1 MEKAFV
7 GFNSVKLNRD
17 MNSSTSNIN
26 IEETSHRDIAIIGI
40 SAKLPMSDDI
50 EDFWLNIKNG
60 CEFTCDFPEDR
71 KADVENYLKYKGSY
85 PENINFQ
92 RGAYLSEIDK
102 FDYAFFQLSP
112 MEACLMNPIQR
123 LFTETAW
130 EAVEDAGYGG
140 KRIEGS
146 RTGVYIGL
154 ISDLEGYKYKN
165 IISDIDPSMLR
176 MAVGGNLSAIIPSR
190 LSYLLDLKGPSLCI
204 DTACSSSLVALHMA
218 CQGIRNGECDM
229 AVAGGVRI
237 ILLPVDN
244 ENEKIGIESSDGYT
258 RTFDEHSDG
267 SGMGEG
273 VVAMLLKPFHKAR
286 MDGDTVY
293 AVIKGSAINQ
303 DGSTM
308 GITAPNPKA
317 QADVVLKAW
326 ENAGINLATASYI
339 EAHGTG
345 TRLGDTMEIQGL
357 KNVFEKFTSRKQFC
371 AIGSLKSN
379 LGHMFD
385 CAGIAGLLK
394 ALLALD
400 HKQIPPAVNFN
411 LPNKKIDFYDSPMY
425 INTRLK
431 NWEAGQSPRRCG
443 ISSFGLSGTNCHVVL
458 EEAPPLMKK
467 SGDLLKRPRILAISA
482 KSKRSL
488 EQLVCKYNLYADG
501 NMDSD
506 VGDICYTA
514 CTGRGHY
521 RYRLACIVKDV
532 NDMKQKTGLVKSAGL
547 QSFSHDSGGCIF
559 YKEHKVVPGKNDV
572 KNKIEITESEK
583 TELNR
588 ICQNEIEKY
597 KSSDNEEEILKELCR
612 LYVNGA
618 VIEWEGLYRDGKFNK
633 VNLPVYQ
640 FEHSRCW
647 VDIPAYKKESLFEKD
662 KLFYTIKWK
671 RDSLLSIG
679 CNKKSGRTLLF
690 KDTQGIGNELAEIL
704 ASEGRECVEVGFGE
718 YTEQVSEKYWKIR
731 GDEADYVKLFEKT
744 GLSGITQIIHVS
756 TADYCSGAKNLQE
769 LEASQKYGVNSLF
782 HIVRTIMKNKVNTEI
797 ELVLVSKNVNAVTK
811 NEQAIGPE
819 GATIFGL
826 GKVVNIECPKIK
838 CRCID
843 LDDYTPVS
851 MIIKE
856 MKTDSKPYMV
866 AYRDGERYSEEFD
879 EVDIKNVPDA
889 KVEIRN
895 TGVYLISGGLGKI
908 GLSVSKYLSARN
920 RVILA
925 MIGRSKLPGRETWE
939 EVIRSGENEKM
950 GSLLKT
956 INEIESTGSQ
966 VIYYCADIEK
976 LEEVGQVLKELRDKY
991 GRINGII
998 HAAGV
1003 TGNGFIE
1010 NRDRREF
1017 DKVLLPKVY
1026 GTWVLN
1032 HLTLQDEP
1040 DFFVMF
1046 SSGVSMIGEPGLGDY
1061 TAANSYLDAFAAYR
1075 RLKGKHALAID
1086 WVVWEK
1092 ARMAEGYSV
1101 NIDGIFKT
1109 LTAEQGIYAFDKVL
1123 SKDLSR
1129 VLIGE
1134 INISQET
1141 ASLIDRFPFAV
1152 SDKVK
1157 QILYTNL
1164 KKDKSEKKREVIL
1177 SGELCMEGKKGGD
1190 YSDTERKLAQ
1200 IYRSV
1205 LGFNTL
1211 NIYENFFELG
1221 GNSILLTRMYTEI
1234 EKAFPGR
1241 IQIADLFAYTSIN
1254 ALANYLSSAG
1264 DENKTGEVNGME
1276 LEIELTQII
1285 DLMENGELTV
1295 DQLVDSLKKI

>member
-1 MEKAFV
+1 M
-7 GFNSVKLNRD
+7 GSDSIKLNITRHS
-17 MNSSTSNIN
+17 NSGNMN
-26 IEETSHRDIAIIGI
+26 IEETSYRDIAIIGI
-40 SAKLPMSDDI
+40 SAKLPMADDI

-60 CEFTCDFPEDR
+60 YEFTCDFPQDR
-71 KADVENYLKYKGSY
+71 KADAENYLKYKGNYS
-85 PENINFQ
+85 ENINFL

-165 IISDIDPSMLR
+165 IISDIDPALLR

-204 DTACSSSLVALHMA
+204 DTACSSSLVAVHMA

-229 AVAGGVRI
+229 AIAGGARI

-258 RTFDEHSDG
+258 RTFDEYSDG

-273 VVAMLLKPFHKAR
+273 IVAMMLKPLHKAK
-286 MDGDTVY
+286 MDGDNIY

-326 ENAGINLATASYI
+326 ENAGISLATASYI

-345 TRLGDTMEIQGL
+345 TKLGDTMEMQGL

-394 ALLALD
+394 ALLALE
-400 HKQIPPAVNFN
+400 HKQIPPTVNFN
-411 LPNKKIDFYDSPMY
+411 TPNKKIDFFDSPMY
-425 INTRLK
+425 INTKLK
-431 NWEAGQSPRRCG
+431 NWESGETPRRCG
-443 ISSFGLSGTNCHVVL
+443 VSSFGLSGTNCHVVL
-458 EEAPPLMKK
+458 EEAPPVIKK
-467 SGDLLKRPRILAISA
+467 CAEPFKRPGILAISA

-488 EQLVCKYNLYADG
+488 EQLVCKYNLYADN

-506 VGDICYTA
+506 AEDICYTA

-521 RYRLACIVKDV
+521 RYRLAFVVKNV
-532 NDMKQKTGLVKSAGL
+532 NEIKQKTGLVKSSGL
-547 QSFSHDSGGCIF
+547 QSFFHNSGECIF
-559 YKEHKVVPGKNDV
+559 YKEHKVVAGKKDGQNV
-572 KNKIEITESEK
+572 IEITESEK
-583 TELNR
+583 TELDR

-597 KSSDNEEEILKELCR
+597 RSSDHKEEILKELCR

-618 VIEWEGLYRDGKFNK
+618 DIEWESLYRDNKLKK
-633 VNLPVYQ
+633 VNLPTYQ
-640 FEHSRCW
+640 FERSRCW
-647 VDIPAYKKESLFEKD
+647 VDIPACQYENAFEED
-662 KLFYTIKWK
+662 KLFYTMKWK
-671 RDSLLSIG
+671 KNPLFSIG
-679 CNKKSGRTLLF
+679 CHDKKGRVLLF
-690 KDTQGIGNELAEIL
+690 KDTIGIGDGLAEIL
-704 ASEGRECVEVGFGE
+704 ASEGREYVEVDFGE
-718 YTEQVSEKYWKIR
+718 CTEQISENCWKIR

-744 GLSGITQIIHVS
+744 GLSDISQIVHLS
-756 TADYCSGAKNLQE
+756 TADYSGGAKNLQE
-769 LEASQKYGVNSLF
+769 LEASQKYGVYSLF
-782 HIVRTIMKNKVNTEI
+782 HIARAIMKNKANTEI
-797 ELVLVSKNVNAVTK
+797 ELVLVARNVNAVTNTEK
-811 NEQAIGPE
+811 AIGPE

-843 LDDYTPVS
+843 LDDLTPAS
-851 MIIKE
+851 TIFKE
-856 MKTDSKPYMV
+856 MKMDSKPYIV

-879 EVDIKNVPDA
+879 EVDIRKAGDT
-889 KVEIRN
+889 KVEIKN
-895 TGVYLISGGLGKI
+895 TGIYLISGGLGKI
-908 GLSVSKYLSARN
+908 GLAVSKYLSARN

-925 MIGRSKLPGRETWE
+925 IIGRSRLPGRETWE
-939 EVIRSGENEKM
+939 EVIRSGENERM
-950 GSLLKT
+950 GSVLRA
-956 INEIESTGSQ
+956 IHEIESTGSR
-966 VIYYCADIEK
+966 VIYYCANIEK
-976 LEEVGQVLKELRDKY
+976 QEEVEQVVKEIRDKY

-1010 NRDRREF
+1010 NRDCREF
-1017 DKVLLPKVY
+1017 NKVLLPKVH
-1026 GTWVLN
+1026 GTWVLD
-1032 HLTLQDEP
+1032 HLTRQDEP

-1046 SSGVSMIGEPGLGDY
+1046 SSGVSMIGEAGLGDY
-1061 TAANSYLDAFAAYR
+1061 TAANSYLDSFAAYR
-1075 RLKGKHALAID
+1075 RLKGKHALTID

-1109 LTAEQGIYAFDKVL
+1109 LPMEQGIYAFGKAL
-1123 SKDLSR
+1123 SKNLSR

-1134 INISQET
+1134 FNLSQET
-1141 ASLIDRFPFAV
+1141 ANLIGRFPFTV
-1152 SDKVK
+1152 SDRVK
-1157 QILYTNL
+1157 QILTANP
-1164 KKDKSEKKREVIL
+1164 KKDPSEKKREVLL
-1177 SGELCMEGKKGGD
+1177 SGELCMEGKKGED
-1190 YSDTERKLAQ
+1190 YSDTEKKLAQ
-1200 IYRSV
+1200 IYRAV
-1205 LGFNTL
+1205 LGFNTI

-1221 GNSILLTRMYTEI
+1221 GNSILLTRMHAEL

-1241 IQIADLFAYTSIN
+1241 IQLADLFAYPSID
-1254 ALANYLSSAG
+1254 ALANYISSTG
-1264 DENKTGEVNGME
+1264 KENKTDKVNGIE
-1276 LEIELTQII
+1276 LENELIQII
-1285 DLMENGELTV
+1285 DQMENGELNV